1 MTDEGDGDFLG
12 RKELDGG
19 TTSPREEFVHGPVVR
34 DRGGRDPHVVE
45 REGRHDGAIASEGCR
60 ERLPEGVF
68 AAVPENEIQGPAR
81 GIGSIPQGPQ
91 PEIVDM
97 AEATK
102 ARTVTDGNFTE
113 SVEEQGGLVMVD
125 FWAEWCGPCRIV
137 GPIVNQL
144 ADEYSEQGVVV
155 GKLDVDDN
163 PRTASRFGIRSI
175 PSILFFKDGKHVDTV
190 VGAVPKAQLE
200 KKILEHI

>member
-1 MTDEGDGDFLG
+1 
-12 RKELDGG
+12 
-19 TTSPREEFVHGPVVR
+19 
-34 DRGGRDPHVVE
+34 
-45 REGRHDGAIASEGCR
+45 
-60 ERLPEGVF
+60 
-68 AAVPENEIQGPAR
+68 
-81 GIGSIPQGPQ
+81 
-91 PEIVDM
+91 M

-102 ARTVTDGNFTE
+102 TRTVTDGNFTE
-113 SVEEQGGLVMVD
+113 SVEEQGGLVLVD

-144 ADEYSEQGVVV
+144 ADEYEDRGVVV
-155 GKLDVDDN
+155 GKLDVDEN

-200 KKILEHI
+200 KKIQEHV